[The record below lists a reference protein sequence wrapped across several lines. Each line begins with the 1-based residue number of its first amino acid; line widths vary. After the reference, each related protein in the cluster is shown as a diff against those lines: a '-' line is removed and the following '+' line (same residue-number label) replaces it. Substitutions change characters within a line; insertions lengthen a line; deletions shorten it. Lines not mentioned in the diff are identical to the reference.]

1 MAAGQWRNVPSIGWF
16 PLIAKIFRIFSTSA
30 LDRSQSREGGRFGQN
45 DCRRETSG
53 LAATFPIERSNSAT
67 CPAHSPATKTRGFA
81 TPNGFRYCPKST
93 RRYEPGAY
101 CLAYRQQRGWKG

>member
-16 PLIAKIFRIFSTSA
+16 PLIAKIFRIFATSA

-53 LAATFPIERSNSAT
+53 LAATFLLERSNSPT
-67 CPAHSPATKTRGFA
+67 CPALSPATTARGDA

-101 CLAYRQQRGWKG
+101 CLA